1 MAGATGWLENIHM
14 PSHSGVFNRQT
25 DGIAILCFAQLLHMA
40 VQPEMWVG
48 TAAVRRTTDLKLSSV
63 YNDNSL

>member
-1 MAGATGWLENIHM
+1 M

-40 VQPEMWVG
+40 VQPEM
-48 TAAVRRTTDLKLSSV
+48 
-63 YNDNSL
+63 